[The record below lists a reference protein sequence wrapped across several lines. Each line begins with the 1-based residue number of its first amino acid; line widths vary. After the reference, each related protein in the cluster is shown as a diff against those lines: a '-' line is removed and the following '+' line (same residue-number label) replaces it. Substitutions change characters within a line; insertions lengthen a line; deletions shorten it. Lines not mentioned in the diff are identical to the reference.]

1 MFHVWKT
8 ADLEVRHPCILS
20 GITYVWQS
28 TAPRSRCSW
37 PERRSLRSSPS
48 TGWTSTRLSPPQ
60 RSPPRL
66 PAGPPSSNRAESLE
80 PTKLFKLWQLPL
92 ILSEDQLYRI
102 SNYLPLKRVLLY
114 SLISLFFR
122 LEKDEVWKWGW
133 CPLPQDDNRVRSK
146 KEVWLCIVK

>member
-1 MFHVWKT
+1 MYHFWKT

-28 TAPRSRCSW
+28 TAPQSRCSW

-92 ILSEDQLYRI
+92 ILSEDQQLFALEKSFVVLVNFPFFQVREGW
-102 SNYLPLKRVLLY
+102 SLKMRMMSIATRWQQSSEQERGLALY
-114 SLISLFFR
+114 S
-122 LEKDEVWKWGW
+122 
-133 CPLPQDDNRVRSK
+133 
-146 KEVWLCIVK
+146 